1 MRAFDGRGRGVGAE
15 RRALSLLQDTQ
26 DPVKAEVR
34 FEEGS
39 RLPFAQVSV
48 WTARG
53 LLVLDRARAP
63 TREPLVVP
71 SPRAFDLVNLART
84 AGSHG
89 EPHAAR
95 ASARGD
101 LGVRAP
107 AVTPSPRVVILR
119 DSSPPIL

>member
-1 MRAFDGRGRGVGAE
+1 MGWKDTAVRGG
-15 RRALSLLQDTQ
+15 LL
-26 DPVKAEVR
+26 
-34 FEEGS
+34 EGS
-39 RLPFAQVSV
+39 FRIPA
-48 WTARG
+48 
-53 LLVLDRARAP
+53 RARAP
-63 TREPLVVP
+63 TREPLVVLA
-71 SPRAFDLVNLART
+71 PRAFDLVNLART

-95 ASARGD
+95 ASAGGD

>member
-1 MRAFDGRGRGVGAE
+1 MRVQGDLNTMGW
-15 RRALSLLQDTQ
+15 RAGC
-26 DPVKAEVR
+26 R
-34 FEEGS
+34 FPRS
-39 RLPFAQVSV
+39 QRAV

-63 TREPLVVP
+63 TREPLVVLA
-71 SPRAFDLVNLART
+71 PRAFDLVNLART

-95 ASARGD
+95 ASARDD